1 MRVERKATPRPD
13 YDTYFMG
20 MARLTDDR
28 STCFRRNV
36 GAVLVKDKHVIAT
49 GYNGNPKGFAHC
61 EDIGCIREELEVPS
75 GKAHELCTGLHAEQ
89 NAILQA
95 ARFGQAVEGATMF
108 TTVFPCV
115 ICVKMMINAGIR
127 EVVYDEGYPDA
138 LGAWMLARSA
148 LLVRRFGAT
157 GPDAKDTSK
166 SLEALAKEL
175 KPTLPW
181 FNGNATL
188 RA

>member
-1 MRVERKATPRPD
+1 MERRPTPRPG
-13 YDTYFMG
+13 YDEYFMQ

-75 GKAHELCTGLHAEQ
+75 GQSHELCTGLHAEQ

-95 ARFGQAVEGATMF
+95 ARFGQAVDGSTMY

-127 EVVYDEGYPDA
+127 EVVYDEGYPDP
-138 LGAWMLARSA
+138 LGAWMLARSG
-148 LLVRRFGAT
+148 LVARRFGAAA
-157 GPDAKDTSK
+157 PDAKDATK
-166 SLEALAKEL
+166 TLQALADEL
-175 KPTLPW
+175 KPRLPW
-181 FNGNATL
+181 LAGNARL
-188 RA
+188 KA

>member
-1 MRVERKATPRPD
+1 
-13 YDTYFMG
+13 
-20 MARLTDDR
+20 
-28 STCFRRNV
+28 V
-36 GAVLVKDKHVIAT
+36 GAVLVKDHHVIAT

-61 EDIGCIREELEVPS
+61 EDIGCIREELQVPS
-75 GKAHELCTGLHAEQ
+75 GQSHELCTGLHAEQ

-95 ARFGQAVEGATMF
+95 ARFGQAVDGSTMF

-138 LGAWMLARSA
+138 LGAWMLARSG
-148 LLVRRFGAT
+148 LVARRIGAAH
-157 GPDAKDTSK
+157 PDKKDSSQ
-166 SLEALAKEL
+166 SLEALAAQL

-181 FNGNATL
+181 LNGGGNARL